1 MRRLGWIIGTAAIL
15 LTALMLAPRT
25 SYQPGR
31 LMAAHAQ
38 LEGQCASC
46 HRAWHGPVSQRCV
59 VCHGDIADVNPH
71 GSMDM
76 SDEMT
81 SVPPGRQLTL
91 DENNYLVCLSCHRE
105 HQGRIVDISATAA
118 FACTWCHHHPS
129 IKAVDEHVAPVVKRP
144 DPPANNFSEPFNHK
158 LHKALIESHYP
169 GRPGGFACDSCHI
182 VNAVTPPQSDVMS
195 FRWSSCAGAGCH
207 IAPQDKYL
215 QLPAS
220 IGIDPST
227 LPYSARVF
235 HINAVFVHSA
245 GHLASQC
252 IICHASIP
260 ASAAPDDDASLS
272 VTQCFTCHAHQSPL
286 PSANPTTEALFETPS
301 IGGTIEP
308 INVTTAPKILMAA
321 GSQTHN
327 RTASQVRPIF
337 PTKILRA
344 AGSQTHSRTASQV
357 RPISA
362 SVDVLIGWLAGNAL
376 AADAS
381 STLSDDRVVACGD
394 CHPFHHHGVVLANDF
409 HAPAP
414 KFPPDQPR
422 NLYLTLYWPT
432 ITSGSRM
439 HFVPVRISPW
449 WLGVLGVFAASLGFL
464 VLPRLVPS
472 KAAAGEVMIEVA
484 PQPAHEVPL
493 IDDTFQTSVRHLY
506 LIGEAAGTASINLAM
521 RSGRQVIEAI
531 AAELRQFRPAVEP
544 DVYDVAIVGCGPA
557 GLGATATAQ
566 ALGLKYVTLEKM
578 TPASTLRAYPRA
590 KFVQA
595 TPIDIEEYGS
605 FFLEGDNS
613 REELIRE
620 WERIIARLKLTINDR
635 QEIVDIVRE
644 ADLFRVITARHNVFK
659 ARCVVLA
666 IGVRGN
672 PRHLNMPGDEP
683 GRVHYMLIDADE
695 YRGCEI
701 LVVGGGNAGAE
712 VTQALADP
720 RLGNRVIY
728 SFRAP
733 VLTSVSRENVEKIV
747 ELQRARRIN
756 LYPATAL
763 TAIRPGKVVLSPV
776 KLASGAPATGPL
788 LHEPVELT
796 NELIFA
802 LIGAELPAG
811 FLKKIGIRMGS
822 KGRSALISS

>member
-1 MRRLGWIIGTAAIL
+1 MRRLGWIIGSAAIL

-31 LMAAHAQ
+31 VMVAHAQ

-59 VCHGDIADVNPH
+59 TCHGDIADVNPH

-76 SDEMT
+76 SDELT
-81 SVPPGRQLTL
+81 AVPPSRQLML
-91 DENNYLVCLSCHRE
+91 DDSNYLVCLSCHSE

-129 IKAVDEHVAPVVKRP
+129 IKAVEEHVASVVKRP
-144 DPPANNFSEPFNHK
+144 DPPANNFAEPFNHK

-182 VNAVTPPQSDVMS
+182 VKVVTPPQNDAMS

-207 IAPQDKYL
+207 IAPQDKFL

-220 IGIDPST
+220 IGTDPTT

-252 IICHASIP
+252 LTCHTGIP
-260 ASAAPDDDASLS
+260 ASVAPDDNASLS
-272 VTQCFTCHAHQSPL
+272 VAQCFTCHAHQSPP
-286 PSANPTTEALFETPS
+286 PSANRTTEALFVTPS
-301 IGGTIEP
+301 IRATIEP
-308 INVTTAPKILMAA
+308 ISLTTAPKILRV
-321 GSQTHN
+321 H
-327 RTASQVRPIF
+327 
-337 PTKILRA
+337 
-344 AGSQTHSRTASQV
+344 GSQTHSRTASLM

-362 SVDVLIGWLAGNAL
+362 TDRAFIGWLGDGNAV
-376 AADAS
+376 AAEVFSA
-381 STLSDDRVVACGD
+381 TSDDRVVACGD

-409 HAPAP
+409 HVPAP
-414 KFPPDQPR
+414 KFPPDQAR

-432 ITSGSRM
+432 IASGSGL
-439 HFVPVRISPW
+439 HFEPVRMSPW
-449 WLGVLGVFAASLGFL
+449 WLGTLGVFVASLGFL
-464 VLPRLVPS
+464 VLPMLVPS

-531 AAELRQFRPAVEP
+531 AAELKQLRPTVQP
-544 DVYDVAIVGCGPA
+544 DVYDVAIIGCGPA

-566 ALGLKYVTLEKM
+566 ALGLTYVTLEKM

-595 TPIDIEEYGS
+595 TPIDIEEYGT

-620 WERIIARLKLTINDR
+620 WERIIAQLKLTINDR
-635 QEIVDIVRE
+635 QEIVDIMRE
-644 ADLFRVITARHNVFK
+644 PDLFRVITARHDVFK

-695 YRGCEI
+695 FHGREI

-712 VTQALADP
+712 VAEALADP
-720 RLGNRVIY
+720 RLGNRVNY

-733 VLTSVSRENVEKIV
+733 VLTNVSRENVEKIV

-763 TAIRPGKVVLSPV
+763 TAIKPGKVVLSPV
-776 KLASGAPATGPL
+776 KLTSGAPTTGPL

-822 KGRSALISS
+822 KGRSALIPS

>member
-1 MRRLGWIIGTAAIL
+1 MRRLGWIIGVAAIL

-59 VCHGDIADVNPH
+59 VCHGDITDVNPH

-76 SDEMT
+76 SDEL
-81 SVPPGRQLTL
+81 SAIPPGRHLTL
-91 DENNYLVCLSCHRE
+91 DDNNYLVCLSCHGE
-105 HQGRIVDISATAA
+105 HQGRIVDISATAT

-169 GRPGGFACDSCHI
+169 VLPGGFACDSCHI
-182 VNAVTPPQSDVMS
+182 VKAVTPPQNDAMS

-220 IGIDPST
+220 IGTDPAT

-252 IICHASIP
+252 ISCHASIP
-260 ASAAPDDDASLS
+260 ASTTPGDDASLS
-272 VTQCFTCHAHQSPL
+272 VAQCFSCHAHQSSA
-286 PSANPTTEALFETPS
+286 PSANRATEAVFETRS
-301 IGGTIEP
+301 IRGTIEP
-308 INVTTAPKILMAA
+308 ISVTTAPKILGAA
-321 GSQTHN
+321 GS
-327 RTASQVRPIF
+327 R
-337 PTKILRA
+337 
-344 AGSQTHSRTASQV
+344 THSRTASLV

-362 SVDVLIGWLAGNAL
+362 TDHALIGWLAAGNAL
-376 AADAS
+376 AADVS
-381 STLSDDRVVACGD
+381 SAPSDDRVVACGD

-409 HAPAP
+409 HVPAP

-432 ITSGSRM
+432 ITSGSGI
-439 HFVPVRISPW
+439 HFVPVRMSPW
-449 WLGVLGVFAASLGFL
+449 WLGTLGVFVASLGFL
-464 VLPRLVPS
+464 VLPMLVPS

-493 IDDTFQTSVRHLY
+493 TDDTFQTSVRNLY

-531 AAELRQFRPAVEP
+531 AAELKQLGPAVQP
-544 DVYDVAIVGCGPA
+544 GLYDVAIIGCGPA

-595 TPIDIEEYGS
+595 TPIDIEEYGT

-620 WERIIARLKLTINDR
+620 WDRIISQLKLTINDR
-635 QEIVDIVRE
+635 QEILDIVRE
-644 ADLFRVITARHNVFK
+644 SDLFRVITARHDVFK

-695 YRGCEI
+695 YHGREI

-712 VTQALADP
+712 VAQALADP
-720 RLGNRVIY
+720 RLGNRVTY

-733 VLTSVSRENVEKIV
+733 VLTNVSRENAEKIG
-747 ELQRARRIN
+747 ELQRARRID

-763 TAIRPGKVVLSPV
+763 TAIRPGKIVLSPV
-776 KLASGAPATGPL
+776 KLASGARATGPL
-788 LHEPVELT
+788 LREPVELT

>member
-1 MRRLGWIIGTAAIL
+1 MRRLGWIIGVAAIL

-25 SYQPGR
+25 SYQPGP
-31 LMAAHAQ
+31 LMLAHSQ

-76 SDEMT
+76 SDELT
-81 SVPPGRQLTL
+81 AVPHGRQLML
-91 DENNYLVCLSCHRE
+91 DENNYLVCLSCHGE
-105 HQGRIVDISATAA
+105 HQGRIVNLLATAT

-129 IKAVDEHVAPVVKRP
+129 IKAVEEHNNPVVQRP
-144 DPPANNFSEPFNHK
+144 DPPANNFAQPFNHK

-169 GRPGGFACDSCHI
+169 GRPSGFACDSCHI
-182 VNAVTPPQSDVMS
+182 VKAVTPSQNDAMS
-195 FRWSSCAGAGCH
+195 FRWSSCAGTGCH
-207 IAPQDKYL
+207 LAPQDKYL

-220 IGIDPST
+220 IGIDPAT

-245 GHLASQC
+245 GHLTSQC
-252 IICHASIP
+252 ITCHASIP
-260 ASAAPDDDASLS
+260 ASTAPDDDASLS
-272 VTQCFTCHAHQSPL
+272 VAQCFTCHAHQSPP
-286 PSANPTTEALFETPS
+286 PSVNRTTEALLETPAMH
-301 IGGTIEP
+301 GTI
-308 INVTTAPKILMAA
+308 APTRPV
-321 GSQTHN
+321 SN
-327 RTASQVRPIF
+327 RSSTDHALVR
-337 PTKILRA
+337 
-344 AGSQTHSRTASQV
+344 
-357 RPISA
+357 
-362 SVDVLIGWLAGNAL
+362 WLAGNAL
-376 AADAS
+376 AADVS
-381 STLSDDRVVACGD
+381 SATSDDRVVACGD

-409 HAPAP
+409 HVPAP
-414 KFPPDQPR
+414 KFPPTQPR

-432 ITSGSRM
+432 IISGSGLHFERVRM
-439 HFVPVRISPW
+439 SPW
-449 WLGVLGVFAASLGFL
+449 WLGTLGVFVASLGFL
-464 VLPRLVPS
+464 VLPMLVPS

-531 AAELRQFRPAVEP
+531 AAELKQLRPPVQP

-595 TPIDIEEYGS
+595 TPIDIEEYGT

-620 WERIIARLKLTINDR
+620 WERIIAQLKLTINDR

-644 ADLFRVITARHNVFK
+644 PNLFRLVTTRRDVFK
-659 ARCVVLA
+659 GRCVVLA

-672 PRHLNMPGDEP
+672 PRHLNIPGDEP

-695 YRGCEI
+695 YHDREI

-712 VTQALADP
+712 VTQALADA
-720 RLGNRVIY
+720 RLGNRVTY

-733 VLTSVSRENVEKIV
+733 VLTNVSRENVEKIV
-747 ELQRARRIN
+747 ELQRAGRIT

-763 TAIRPGKVVLSPV
+763 TVIRPGKVVLSPV
-776 KLASGAPATGPL
+776 KLSSGAPAAGPF